1 MYTNRFSLAII
12 SNLKSGL
19 LLFAIAL
26 LFSTSTYSQ
35 DKKAKALLDAV
46 TAKIKSYD
54 NIVIDFKYSL
64 NNFKENINQESKGN
78 VTMKGNK
85 YVLNLMGVTKIFDGK
100 NNYTINPEDEEV
112 AISKLN
118 EKDENAITPSKLLTF
133 FNSGYKYTWDI
144 TQNVKGRKI
153 QYIKLTPS
161 NNKDQRKEIILG
173 IRPEHIYIEKNAPDN
188 FEINVKSELA
198 EYIGHEQIITFDFS
212 GQQLLGKFS
221 STIDIN
227 INKEFRLYIDVN
239 QISVFDALTEERM

>member
-1 MYTNRFSLAII
+1 MYTNRLSLATI
-12 SNLKSGL
+12 STLKSGL

-26 LFSTSTYSQ
+26 LFSNPTYSQ

-144 TQNVKGRKI
+144 PQNVKGRKI
-153 QYIKLTPS
+153 QYIKLVP
-161 NNKDQRKEIILG
+161 NNTKDQRKEILLG
-173 IRPEHIYIEKNAPDN
+173 IDTQTKNIYNLIEVGRNGTKTTLTVNSFKINQPLSKNQ
-188 FEINVKSELA
+188 F
-198 EYIGHEQIITFDFS
+198 TFDAS
-212 GQQLLGKFS
+212 KYPKYY
-221 STIDIN
+221 
-227 INKEFRLYIDVN
+227 INKLD
-239 QISVFDALTEERM
+239 